1 MNLHSCKRL
10 IQSETFRPGQRW
22 SWWRLIRQ
30 LHFGKPAIQVL
41 TRLRLAQWLHN
52 TGARGPARW
61 LFNGLALRFGVYVGP
76 RTVIGRGVHFPHPT
90 SVVVGDR
97 LVLGKRCR
105 LYQQVTLAGAPKGHD
120 AFPRLGDDVIV
131 YPGAKIVGEGR
142 VGNNVVIGANA
153 VVDRPFGDDVV
164 LAGVPARVVNTM
176 GDDQH
181 RPGPSA
187 WRDDQDDQG

>member
-1 MNLHSCKRL
+1 
-10 IQSETFRPGQRW
+10 
-22 SWWRLIRQ
+22 
-30 LHFGKPAIQVL
+30 
-41 TRLRLAQWLHN
+41 
-52 TGARGPARW
+52 
-61 LFNGLALRFGVYVGP
+61 
-76 RTVIGRGVHFPHPT
+76 
-90 SVVVGDR
+90 DR